1 MDYGSVLRE
10 LTELDHWL
18 EGVAPEPL
26 TQLVEK
32 LPLSSSIPIYLC
44 LVSLFLLSFVVFVF
58 KRRNSNRLNCK
69 WRKSINQTVG
79 SLTQF
84 ECKVCGV
91 EAFTANGKPPKD
103 CKRGLK
109 VRPL

>member
-1 MDYGSVLRE
+1 MDYDSVLGQ

-18 EGVAPEPL
+18 EGITPEPL

-32 LPLSSSIPIYLC
+32 LPLSSSIPVYLC
-44 LVSLFLLSFVVFVF
+44 LAGLLLLGFAVFIF
-58 KRRNSNRLNCK
+58 KRRNRKRPICK
-69 WRKSINQTVG
+69 WRKSKNQTVG

>member
-44 LVSLFLLSFVVFVF
+44 LVSLFLLSFVAFVF
-58 KRRNSNRLNCK
+58 KRRNSNRRNCK
-69 WRKSINQTVG
+69 WRRSINQTVG